1 MKLEDPTVTT
11 VRRDW
16 VGDEAELPGMWGE
29 LKRLGRRAR
38 RRWLRTLVFGLAC
51 AALVIGAAARK
62 PRSYASRVAFRV
74 TESELEAATTPRTN
88 GKLRDYVATVVFST
102 SHLTSLIKEHG
113 IYTALMARDPSL
125 AVESMRDDIDV
136 EVWRNYFALPRT
148 PDDPVRSARLAI
160 TFHSNDAQKAFEVVT
175 HLGRLV
181 TESEQKSRVLQAETA
196 LRLADDQVETTE
208 KLVAQ
213 RRRDIIEK
221 QLARDRARTPA
232 EALQLLVEQRNLEK
246 ALPRAEKLLAEVEA
260 RREHLYMRAQLEK
273 HALGLKWEMIDPGR
287 IEPQGMSKRALLTW
301 LGVIAFVFA
310 LPLCAVGVGAFDPR
324 VYDLGD
330 VRRLGLSTVGAVRHF
345 DGDNAGA
352 LVERLDGDRRARIP
366 PS

>member
-16 VGDEAELPGMWGE
+16 VGDETDGDGMWAE

-38 RRWLRTLVFGLAC
+38 RRWLRTLVYTLLC
-51 AALVIGAAARK
+51 AALVVGAAARK

-74 TESELEAATTPRTN
+74 TESEMEAATTPRTN
-88 GKLRDYVATVVFST
+88 GRLRDYVATVVFSN
-102 SHLTSLIKEHG
+102 SRLMAVIKEHDL
-113 IYTALMARDPSL
+113 YHALMQRDPSL

-148 PDDPVRSARLAI
+148 ADDPARSARLAI
-160 TFHSNDAQKAFEVVT
+160 TFHSNDAQKAYDTVRE
-175 HLGRLV
+175 LGKLV
-181 TESEQKSRVLQAETA
+181 AESEQRSRVVQAEEA
-196 LRLADDQVETTE
+196 LKLADDQVETTH
-208 KLVAQ
+208 KLVQQ
-213 RRRDIIEK
+213 RRRDVIQK
-221 QLARDRARTPA
+221 QLERDRARTPA
-232 EALQLLVEQRNLEK
+232 QALQLLVEQRILEK
-246 ALPRAEKLLAEVEA
+246 ALPRAEKLLAQVEA
-260 RREHLYMRAQLEK
+260 RREQLYMRAQLEK

-287 IEPQGMSKRALLTW
+287 IEPKGMSKRVLLTW
-301 LGVIAFVFA
+301 LGAIAFVLA
-310 LPLCAVGVGAFDPR
+310 LPLCAIGVGAFDPR

-330 VRRLGLSTVGAVRHF
+330 VQRLGLPTVGAVRHF

-352 LVERLDGDRRARIP
+352 LVDRLDGDGRGRIR